1 MKVPKE
7 SRGCEDCANEVCP
20 YVYPLKGC
28 PTLQKVNEM
37 SLKEEDKTLVD
48 KSPSTIGEPY
58 VHLKLFCVCCKRKFF
73 EGDVREDPDK
83 ITGKEKP
90 LCPNCA
96 EHGKLRE
103 KLFDEERLEL
113 KQKLRCWYKREAWFH
128 LPLEVREHFLE
139 LLKEKE
145 AKQ

>member
-1 MKVPKE
+1 M
-7 SRGCEDCANEVCP
+7 R
-20 YVYPLKGC
+20 
-28 PTLQKVNEM
+28 
-37 SLKEEDKTLVD
+37 SLKEKGKTLVD

-103 KLFDEERLEL
+103 KLFEAERLEL
-113 KQKLRCWYKREAWFH
+113 KQKLQQLFKEFPDINSKDYALHNGWNHDLRDRYGLFIADVYTWKKKFEEW
-128 LPLEVREHFLE
+128 
-139 LLKEKE
+139 LKEEKE
-145 AKQ
+145 AQPKGEFKNEEM

>member
-1 MKVPKE
+1 
-7 SRGCEDCANEVCP
+7 
-20 YVYPLKGC
+20 
-28 PTLQKVNEM
+28 M
-37 SLKEEDKTLVD
+37 SLKEKTLVD

-58 VHLKLFCVCCKRKFF
+58 VHLKLFCVCCGRKFF

-113 KQKLRCWYKREAWFH
+113 KQKL
-128 LPLEVREHFLE
+128 LQILEDFGDMQNYSNDDVIKLHKDLVE
-139 LLKEKE
+139 LVKEKE
-145 AKQ
+145 VLSRTLMKECGCYSPDKLKKEA

>member
-1 MKVPKE
+1 
-7 SRGCEDCANEVCP
+7 
-20 YVYPLKGC
+20 
-28 PTLQKVNEM
+28 M
-37 SLKEEDKTLVD
+37 SLKEKTLVD

-58 VHLKLFCVCCKRKFF
+58 VHLKLFCVCCGRKFF

-113 KQKLRCWYKREAWFH
+113 KQKLQQFADFLDDFYKRRRNQI
-128 LPLEVREHFLE
+128 VRPKFYEIFGE
-139 LLKEKE
+139 LLKEEK
-145 AKQ
+145 KNG